1 MDFRGG
7 LPTST
12 QRTTDMSSKVE
23 LPGRNQLSGLMRS
36 RVGHVTPK
44 AHLGRHE
51 ALWNRL
57 ILTVMNVPYMARTV
71 IYVPYMALSVIHVS
85 YMALTVIHVPCMVR
99 SHLRRHEAGHVPP
112 NTVDYGPFI
121 KSQLARTQLIFRPC
135 AGHVTPKTHLG
146 RHEARH
152 GRAKCVR

>member
-1 MDFRGG
+1 
-7 LPTST
+7 
-12 QRTTDMSSKVE
+12 MSSKVE
-23 LPGRNQLSGLMRS
+23 LPGRNQLSGLMWS

-57 ILTVMNVPYMARTV
+57 ILTVMN
-71 IYVPYMALSVIHVS
+71 VPYMALSVIHVS

-112 NTVDYGPFI
+112 TTVDYGPFI